1 MTEMDRNASAP
12 LTEMKQPG
20 RFAQTWICF
29 RDAMWMFFHHRSWL
43 VIPMGILL
51 AAFVGYFMKD
61 DFRISMEGTLKGVF
75 VLTCICIWNGCFS
88 SIQAISREREE
99 NVPQYCPG
107 RYPSAYAFGHIL
119 FQLLISVLH
128 TVILLLILRI
138 YGVEM
143 GGSGVITGRFWA
155 DFAIT
160 LLLIT
165 FAADITALWISSFC
179 RTTKASM
186 TILPFV
192 LVFEIL
198 LSGTMLQLPE
208 MLDPVSFITI
218 SRPGINSLGAI
229 SELNSQPY
237 ATVAEVIA
245 QIEDTEL
252 SGHVTVGQV
261 MDILTDR
268 DNKTVEK
275 VRNVKVG
282 GIKTIGEVMEIL
294 LEDRRLQE
302 VRDTRIVAGLTF
314 GTLLSELDDTQIL
327 DDYKDREVGMELT
340 VGEIVD
346 AIAQNRQLQ
355 GFRDEGI
362 TFKTTPGDLM
372 GLMGKEKTLKLIED
386 QVASASY
393 DPDYEPTVDNVRANW
408 IHLVVFI
415 AIFVTLILIT
425 IMIAARIKQKKQT
438 EQTNRTEQAD
448 RTEQTD
454 RTEQADRTEQ
464 TDPGHS

>member
-1 MTEMDRNASAP
+1 MTEIDRDASASQ
-12 LTEMKQPG
+12 TEMQYPG
-20 RFAQTWICF
+20 RFAQTWACF
-29 RDAMWMFFHHRSWL
+29 RDAMWMFFHHRSWM

-61 DFRISMEGTLKGVF
+61 DFRNTMEGTLTGVI

-99 NVPQYCPG
+99 DLPQYCPG

-119 FQLLISVLH
+119 FQLLICVIH
-128 TVILLLILRI
+128 TAILLLILRI

-143 GGSGVITGRFWA
+143 GGGGVITGRFWA
-155 DFAIT
+155 DFWIS

-165 FAADITALWISSFC
+165 FAADLTALWISSFC

-198 LSGTMLQLPE
+198 LSGTLLTLPE
-208 MLDPVSFITI
+208 MLAPISFITI

-229 SELNSQPY
+229 SELNSQPFS
-237 ATVAEVIA
+237 TVPEMISQV
-245 QIEDTEL
+245 EDTEL

-268 DNKTVEK
+268 DNKTVAK
-275 VRNVKVG
+275 VRAVKVG
-282 GIKTIGEVMEIL
+282 GIRTIGEVIDVL
-294 LEDRRLQE
+294 LKDRRLQE
-302 VRDTRIVAGLTF
+302 VRDTKIIAGLTF

-327 DDYKDREVGMELT
+327 DDYKDRQVGMELT

-362 TFKTTPGDLM
+362 TFKTTPGDLIE
-372 GLMGKEKTLKLIED
+372 LMGREKTIKLIEE
-386 QVASASY
+386 QVSRAYY
-393 DPDYEPTVDNVRANW
+393 DPDYEPTVSNVRANW
-408 IHLVVFI
+408 IHLAVFI
-415 AIFVTLILIT
+415 AIFAVLVIIT
-425 IMIAARIKQKKQT
+425 IMIAARYKGRLSSKAAPHET
-438 EQTNRTEQAD
+438 MSA
-448 RTEQTD
+448 
-454 RTEQADRTEQ
+454 
-464 TDPGHS
+464 